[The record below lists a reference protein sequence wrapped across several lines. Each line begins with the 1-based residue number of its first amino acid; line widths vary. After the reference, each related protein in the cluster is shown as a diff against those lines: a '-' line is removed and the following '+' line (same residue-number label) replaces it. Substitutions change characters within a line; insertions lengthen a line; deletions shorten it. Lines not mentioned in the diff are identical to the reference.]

1 MSVLLTFQRLHFVS
15 VNAALASS
23 LFWSSTNGD
32 IETLKIHLIKKV
44 FEPVFL
50 WKFKKKIHL
59 ESSAMLR
66 HWNEINV

>member
-1 MSVLLTFQRLHFVS
+1 MSVSLTFQQLHFVS

-23 LFWSSTNGD
+23 LFSLSTNGD

-50 WKFKKKIHL
+50 ENLKKNI
-59 ESSAMLR
+59 
-66 HWNEINV
+66 